1 MHLNACPNVQN
12 LLYESERR
20 IDVGWAETEGTQY
33 TVSLIIRTQN
43 RPGMLAD
50 ITAMISAAGSNI
62 QTLASQP
69 DKLNARVE
77 ATLDIV
83 NRKQLEKIVANV
95 KKISGVF
102 GVERVYK
109 I

>member
-1 MHLNACPNVQN
+1 
-12 LLYESERR
+12 
-20 IDVGWAETEGTQY
+20 
-33 TVSLIIRTQN
+33 
-43 RPGMLAD
+43 MLAD